1 MSESI
6 IHPTADQLQSFVE
19 GILADAEKAVLESHL
34 LGCPACKGE
43 VEEWRSLFSVLATLP
58 QLAPSAGFAN
68 RVMAHVVLPD
78 PWYVRAA
85 ARVGAQLQTIAP
97 KTTRGWAYA
106 SAILGLPA
114 IFFGALTVWLFSKP
128 YITSEGLFAFTVDRG
143 IEIFSSAKQ
152 GTITTLLH
160 SDIALYAARG
170 LDALTT
176 AGPGAA
182 GALALVIASA
192 TALSAWVL
200 YKNLFRP
207 SNTGDNQHYVSY
219 SF

>member
-19 GILADAEKAVLESHL
+19 GILADSDKAVLESHL

-58 QLAPSAGFAN
+58 QLAPSAAFAN
-68 RVMAHVVLPD
+68 RVMAQVILPD

-85 ARVGAQLQTIAP
+85 ARVNAQLQTIVP

-106 SAILGLPA
+106 SAILGLPM

-128 YITSEGLFAFTVDRG
+128 YITKEGLFAFTVDRG
-143 IEIFSSAKQ
+143 IELFGSIKK
-152 GTITTLLH
+152 GTLTTLLH

-170 LDALTT
+170 LDALTS

-182 GALALVIASA
+182 GALALTIASA

-207 SNTGDNQHYVSY
+207 SNTGDDQHYASY